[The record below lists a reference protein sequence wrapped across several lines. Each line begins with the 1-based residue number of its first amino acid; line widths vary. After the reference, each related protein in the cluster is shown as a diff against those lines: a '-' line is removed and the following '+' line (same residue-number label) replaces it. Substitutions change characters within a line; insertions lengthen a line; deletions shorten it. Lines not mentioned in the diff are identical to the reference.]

1 MNEEKYKLMILKDIL
16 KFSKRKLAKEEMNR
30 LSSSALFQNKN
41 YFTSAALLIKRG
53 RITMDEFL
61 SLSKL
66 KEEELG
72 EFLEPVDNDFD
83 YFAKVSPEEI
93 MEAFKEME
101 DFLKNNP
108 EKALENRR
116 INKEREE
123 KIKELHQKEIEEVKR
138 GA

>member
-1 MNEEKYKLMILKDIL
+1 MDQKYKLNILKDIL
-16 KFSKRKLAKEEMNR
+16 KFSRRTLTEEER
-30 LSSSALFQNKN
+30 DALLSSALFQNKN

-53 RITMDEFL
+53 RINMDEFL
-61 SLSKL
+61 SLCKL

-72 EFLEPVDNDFD
+72 EFLEPIDDSFD
-83 YFAKVSPEEI
+83 YFGKVSPEEI
-93 MEAFKEME
+93 RKAFQEME

-116 INKEREE
+116 INKEREA
-123 KIKELHQKEIEEVKR
+123 KIKELHQKGVEEVNR

>member
-1 MNEEKYKLMILKDIL
+1 MMEEKYKLNILKDIV
-16 KFSKRKLAKEEMNR
+16 KFSKRKLTKEEMNR
-30 LSSSALFQNKN
+30 LLSSALFQSKN

-53 RITMDEFL
+53 RITIDEFL
-61 SLSKL
+61 SLCKL
-66 KEEELG
+66 KEEELS

-93 MEAFKEME
+93 MKAFQEME

-108 EKALENRR
+108 EKALENRH
-116 INKEREE
+116 INKERED
-123 KIKELHQKEIEEVKR
+123 KIKELYQKEIEEVKR

>member
-1 MNEEKYKLMILKDIL
+1 MMEEKYKLNILKDIV
-16 KFSKRKLAKEEMNR
+16 KFSKRKLTKAEMNR
-30 LSSSALFQNKN
+30 LLSSALFQSKN

-61 SLSKL
+61 SLCKL
-66 KEEELG
+66 KEEELS

-93 MEAFKEME
+93 MKAFQEME
-101 DFLKNNP
+101 DFLKNNL

-116 INKEREE
+116 INKERED
-123 KIKELHQKEIEEVKR
+123 KIKELYQKEIEEVKR

>member
-1 MNEEKYKLMILKDIL
+1 MMEEKYKLNILKDIV
-16 KFSKRKLAKEEMNR
+16 KFSKRKLTKEEMNR
-30 LSSSALFQNKN
+30 LLSSALFQSKN

-61 SLSKL
+61 SLCKL
-66 KEEELG
+66 KEEELS

-93 MEAFKEME
+93 MKAFQEME

-108 EKALENRR
+108 EKALENRH
-116 INKEREE
+116 INKERED
-123 KIKELHQKEIEEVKR
+123 KNKELYQKEIEEVKR

>member
-1 MNEEKYKLMILKDIL
+1 MMEEKYKLNILKDIV
-16 KFSKRKLAKEEMNR
+16 KFSKRKLTKEEMNR
-30 LSSSALFQNKN
+30 LLLSALFQSKS

-61 SLSKL
+61 SLCKL
-66 KEEELG
+66 KEEELS

-93 MEAFKEME
+93 MKAFQEME

-116 INKEREE
+116 INKERED
-123 KIKELHQKEIEEVKR
+123 KIKELYQKEIEEVKR

>member
-1 MNEEKYKLMILKDIL
+1 MMEEKYKLNILKDIV
-16 KFSKRKLAKEEMNR
+16 KFSKRKLTKEEMNR
-30 LSSSALFQNKN
+30 LLSSALFQSKN

-61 SLSKL
+61 SLCKL
-66 KEEELG
+66 KEEELS

-83 YFAKVSPEEI
+83 YFAKVLPEEI
-93 MEAFKEME
+93 MKAFQEME

-116 INKEREE
+116 INKERED
-123 KIKELHQKEIEEVKR
+123 KIKELYQKEIEEVKR

>member
-1 MNEEKYKLMILKDIL
+1 MEEKYKLNILKDIL
-16 KFSKRKLAKEEMNR
+16 KFSGKALSKEEMDEL
-30 LSSSALFQNKN
+30 LSSPLFKNKN
-41 YFTSAALLIKRG
+41 YFTSAALLVKRTA
-53 RITMDEFL
+53 INIAEFL

-66 KEEELG
+66 PKEELN
-72 EFLEPVDNDFD
+72 EFLEPVDDDYD
-83 YFAKVSPEEI
+83 YFKKVTPEEI
-93 MEAFKEME
+93 LEAFKEME

-123 KIKELHQKEIEEVKR
+123 KIKEFYQCHCENIKR

>member
-1 MNEEKYKLMILKDIL
+1 MMEEKYKLNILKDIV
-16 KFSKRKLAKEEMNR
+16 KFSKRKLTKEEMNR
-30 LSSSALFQNKN
+30 LLSSALFQSKN

-61 SLSKL
+61 SLCKL
-66 KEEELG
+66 KEEELS

-93 MEAFKEME
+93 MKAFQEME

-108 EKALENRR
+108 EKALENRH
-116 INKEREE
+116 INKERED
-123 KIKELHQKEIEEVKR
+123 KIKELYQKEIEEVKR

>member
-93 MEAFKEME
+93 MEAFKKME